1 MLLFFLL
8 VFSIAFPSS
17 ASMQARNTIEGR
29 VTTSDGR
36 AVSNAQV
43 TLQNDAYSP
52 VGSGYTDAAGR
63 FRFFNLV
70 SGNYV
75 IVIEAGTGT
84 VDFERQSQR
93 VEARAFNE
101 RPGGGGGE
109 VFRADF
115 VVKPRNISGPVGSSS
130 NALVFHQDIPENA
143 KKEFERGMKS
153 FEKNDFNGAAQA
165 LKKAI
170 EIFPDY
176 YDALEVL
183 GTEYVK
189 HNDYNS
195 ALPLLEKAVAVNKDG
210 WRGFYSLGIAQLE
223 MKQRGEGI
231 KSLKRAAE
239 LNPESPNVNM
249 RLGMA
254 LAVDDDA
261 RAEAIQA
268 FERVR
273 KSAKDSIPN
282 VYFYLGALYSRNN
295 QYKEASD
302 AWETFLKLYP
312 QTPEKENI
320 KKMIEQFRQKAK
332 AQGAK

>member
-1 MLLFFLL
+1 
-8 VFSIAFPSS
+8 
-17 ASMQARNTIEGR
+17 
-29 VTTSDGR
+29 
-36 AVSNAQV
+36 
-43 TLQNDAYSP
+43 
-52 VGSGYTDAAGR
+52 
-63 FRFFNLV
+63 
-70 SGNYV
+70 
-75 IVIEAGTGT
+75 
-84 VDFERQSQR
+84 
-93 VEARAFNE
+93 
-101 RPGGGGGE
+101 
-109 VFRADF
+109 
-115 VVKPRNISGPVGSSS
+115 VGSSS

-195 ALPLLEKAVAVNKDG
+195 AMPLLEKAVAVNKDG
-210 WRGFYSLGIAQLE
+210 WRGFYSLGVAKLE
-223 MKQRGEGI
+223 TKQREEGI

-239 LNPESPNVNM
+239 LNPDSANINM

-254 LAVDDDA
+254 LAVDDSA
-261 RAEAIQA
+261 RSEAIQA
-268 FERVR
+268 FERV
-273 KSAKDSIPN
+273 KKTAKDSIPN

-295 QYKEASD
+295 QYKEAAD